1 MNSISPSSLRRARL
15 RARRAWIVFAVCAAL
30 AVTDIASAQR
40 ATRGA
45 AAREHWVAS
54 WATAQLLVP
63 MNLGRPGGPPPGA
76 PAGAPGAATAPPA
89 APAAPRPTP
98 PPPIV
103 PAPPIPTSFAD
114 QTIRMVVRTSLGGQ
128 RVRIALS
135 QTLNAEPLEVG
146 AAHIAIAKGGSAI
159 DAATSRPLTFSGR
172 TSVTV
177 APGTLVLSDP
187 VNLAVAPMTDV
198 AISLYVP
205 NDTGSP
211 AIHRHAIRTT
221 YVAKGN
227 LTAAPSMPADAATFV
242 SYFWLSSLDVVAAP
256 EAYTIATLGDS
267 ITDGWATTV
276 DANLAWPT
284 LLAKRLAADKRTQH
298 VGVVNQ
304 GISGNQLLRNGAGV
318 SMLARFDRDILA
330 RPGVRWVVLLAGIN
344 DINFRSRAGTTT
356 PLTPEE
362 LIAGYEQIIER
373 CHSHGIRIVG
383 ATITPQ
389 EGQTTATAAGEAI
402 RQAVNAWIRTSG
414 RFDAVVDF
422 DAAIRD
428 PARPARMKAEFDP
441 GDHIHPNDRG
451 NEAMAAAFDLALFAR

>member
-1 MNSISPSSLRRARL
+1 MNSSSPFSLRSADARARAVL
-15 RARRAWIVFAVCAAL
+15 SVFAVCAAL
-30 AVTDIASAQR
+30 AAADSAVAQR
-40 ATRGA
+40 ATGA
-45 AAREHWVAS
+45 VAAREHWVAS
-54 WATAQLLVP
+54 WAAAQLLVP
-63 MNLGRPGGPPPGA
+63 MNLGRPAGAPLTPADRAATPGA
-76 PAGAPGAATAPPA
+76 PP
-89 APAAPRPTP
+89 P

-103 PAPPIPTSFAD
+103 PPPPVPTSFAD

-135 QTLNAEPLEVG
+135 QMLNAEALEVG
-146 AAHIAIAKGGSAI
+146 AAHLAISKGGSMVDSAS
-159 DAATSRPLTFSGR
+159 SRALTFSGR
-172 TSVTV
+172 TTVTV

-187 VNLAVAPMTDV
+187 VDFAVAPLTDV
-198 AISLYVP
+198 AISVYVP
-205 NDTGSP
+205 RDPGAPT
-211 AIHRHAIRTT
+211 IHRHAIRTT

-227 LTAAPSMPADAATFV
+227 HAAAPVMPSDAATFV
-242 SYFWLSSLDVVAAP
+242 SYFWISSLDVVAP
-256 EAYTIATLGDS
+256 PDAYTIATLGDS

-284 LLAKRLAADKRTQH
+284 LLAKRLAADTRTRH

-344 DINFRSRAGTTT
+344 DINFRSRSGST

-362 LIAGYEQIIER
+362 LIAGYEQIVER
-373 CHSHGIRIVG
+373 CRAHAIRIIG

-389 EGQTTATAAGEAI
+389 EGQTTATAQGEAI

-428 PARPARMKAEFDP
+428 PVRPARMKPEFDP

>member
-1 MNSISPSSLRRARL
+1 MNSSSPFSLTRADVRV
-15 RARRAWIVFAVCAAL
+15 RRAWIVFAVCAAL
-30 AVTDIASAQR
+30 AVADTASAQR
-40 ATRGA
+40 ATRDVT
-45 AAREHWVAS
+45 AREHWVAS
-54 WATAQLLVP
+54 WAAAQLLVP
-63 MNLGRPGGPPPGA
+63 MNLGRPPGAPAAAPGA
-76 PAGAPGAATAPPA
+76 PAGAPAAPPA
-89 APAAPRPTP
+89 PPRPTP

-135 QTLNAEPLEVG
+135 QMLNAEPLEIG
-146 AAHIAIAKGGSAI
+146 AAHIAMAKGGSTI
-159 DAATSRPLTFSGR
+159 EPGSSRALTFSGR
-172 TSVTV
+172 TAVTV

-187 VNLAVAPMTDV
+187 VDLAVAPLTDV

-205 NDTGSP
+205 KDTG
-211 AIHRHAIRTT
+211 AVTIHRHAIRTT

-227 LTAAPSMPADAATFV
+227 HAAAPSMPSEAETFV

-256 EAYTIATLGDS
+256 GAYTIATLGDS

-276 DANLAWPT
+276 DANVAWPT

-344 DINFRSRAGTTT
+344 DINFRSRAGTT

-362 LIAGYEQIIER
+362 LIAGYEQIIAR
-373 CHSHGIRIVG
+373 CHAHGIRIVG

-428 PARPARMKAEFDP
+428 PARPARMKPEFDP